1 MKKVN
6 TIKLGIIIGF
16 ITLSIVKVVY
26 EIECATLMPRDAW
39 GMIKYFYTSSPL
51 WITILW
57 VIFSVLAALLVAM
70 YLMTIPTK
78 EK

>member
-6 TIKLGIIIGF
+6 TIKLEIIIGF
-16 ITLSIVKVVY
+16 VATTIAKVIY
-26 EIECATLMPRDAW
+26 EVECTKPMTIDVW
-39 GMIKYFYTSSPL
+39 GMVKYFYTSSPL

-57 VIFSVLAALLVAM
+57 IAFALLTCLLVTLYIGDLPA
-70 YLMTIPTK
+70 K